1 MSRRS
6 TQPHSAAGAGG
17 SSWRCGGSPEGE
29 RHWGAKG
36 EAAAGTRGAS
46 RACPARPPRAG
57 PRTPAQVSVSVKEG
71 RYQVI
76 EGIVSPVNDDYRK
89 KGLVS
94 ARHRIAMAKLA
105 LETSDWIRV
114 DPWES
119 EQETWTETV
128 KVLRHHYNESLRLL
142 QSKKEI
148 MKNKQ
153 PTERSTEDSLS
164 DQHSDVNVAV
174 RKIANLLKPDKEIL
188 QNGDHMIIKTLS
200 TFRNYIME
208 FDVGKE
214 FEEDLAGVDDRK
226 CMTTVSWDGDK
237 LLCVQNGEKEGR
249 GWTQWIEGDEMHLEI
264 RVCGVKSLATMPAD
278 FNGTWEMESN
288 ENFEGLMV
296 ALDIDFAT
304 RKIAKHLK
312 QTKEIIQDGDNF
324 KTKTLSTFRNYELN
338 YTVGVEFEE
347 HTKGLDNRVV
357 KTLVTWDGDKLVC
370 VQQGEKKNRG
380 WKHWIEGDI
389 LHLELT
395 CEDQVCHQTFRK
407 KK

>member
-1 MSRRS
+1 MKSRI
-6 TQPHSAAGAGG
+6 PLILLACG
-17 SSWRCGGSPEGE
+17 SFNPITNMHMRLFEL
-29 RHWGAKG
+29 
-36 EAAAGTRGAS
+36 
-46 RACPARPPRAG
+46 ARDHLHQ
-57 PRTPAQVSVSVKEG
+57 T
-71 RYQVI
+71 
-76 EGIVSPVNDDYRK
+76 GIVSPVNDDYRK

-153 PTERSTEDSLS
+153 PIERSTEDSLS
-164 DQHSDVNVAV
+164 DQHSALPELKLLCGADFLQTFKTPNLWKEEHIKEIVEKFGLVCISRAGSDPTQYINESDLLTQFQHNIFLVKEWIQNEISATQIRSALCRGLSVKYLIPDSVISYIAHHNIYTEESERKNEGMPADFNGYWKMVSNDNFEEYLKALDVNVAV

-264 RVCGVKSLATMPAD
+264 RVCGVKC
-278 FNGTWEMESN
+278 
-288 ENFEGLMV
+288 
-296 ALDIDFAT
+296 
-304 RKIAKHLK
+304 K
-312 QTKEIIQDGDNF
+312 QVF
-324 KTKTLSTFRNYELN
+324 KK
-338 YTVGVEFEE
+338 
-347 HTKGLDNRVV
+347 
-357 KTLVTWDGDKLVC
+357 
-370 VQQGEKKNRG
+370 VQ
-380 WKHWIEGDI
+380 
-389 LHLELT
+389 
-395 CEDQVCHQTFRK
+395 
-407 KK
+407 